1 MQRLCLDDAGARH
14 GCPLTQRS
22 IIVCFLIRE
31 GNMQY
36 RSFGSLGWKV
46 SVLGFGCMR
55 LPTTDGKALS
65 ANIDEPE
72 AIRMVRSAVD
82 RGVNY
87 IDTAYVYHG
96 GRSEEVLGRAL
107 RDGYREKVK
116 IATKLPIWQVEKA
129 ADFGKY
135 LNEQLTRLR
144 TDHIDCY
151 LIHALN
157 RTRWT
162 DHVMKHSV
170 LNEAAKALADGR
182 IRHLGFSFHD
192 DFEVFEEIV
201 NATDLWSFCQLQ
213 YNYMD
218 VDNQAGQRGVQLA
231 ASKGLAVVVMEPLL
245 GGRLANPPD
254 DVRHTFQR
262 FPAQHSPA
270 EWAFEWLWNQA
281 EVSVI
286 LSGMSTMRQVEENLK
301 AAGNARVRGFGAAE
315 NDLIARVR
323 ELYKARTEIPCTKCG
338 YCMPCPNGVHI
349 PNNFDIYNY
358 AHLFDDVETARFKY
372 QVFLGESERAGAC
385 IDCDVCESECPQ
397 KIAISEWMPKVA
409 ALLD

>member
-1 MQRLCLDDAGARH
+1 
-14 GCPLTQRS
+14 
-22 IIVCFLIRE
+22 
-31 GNMQY
+31 MQY
-36 RSFGSLGWKV
+36 RSFGKLGWKV
-46 SVLGFGCMR
+46 SALGFGCMR
-55 LPTTDGKALS
+55 FPTTDGKQIS
-65 ANIDEPE
+65 PNIDESE
-72 AIRMVRSAVD
+72 AIRMLRYAID

-87 IDTAYVYHG
+87 VDTAYVYHD
-96 GRSEEVLGRAL
+96 GRSEVVLGKAL
-107 RDGYREKVK
+107 RDGYRERVK
-116 IATKLPIWQVEKA
+116 IATKLPIWLVNEP
-129 ADFGKY
+129 ADFDRY

-157 RTRWT
+157 RSRWEER
-162 DHVMKHSV
+162 VLKHSI
-170 LNEAAKALADGR
+170 LERASKALGDGR

-192 DFEVFEEIV
+192 EFSVFEEIV

-218 VDNQAGQRGVQLA
+218 VENQAGLRGVQLA

-245 GGRLANPPD
+245 GGRLANPPE

-270 EWAFEWLWNQA
+270 EWALEWLWDQN
-281 EVSVI
+281 EVAVV
-286 LSGMSTMRQVEENLK
+286 LSGMSAMRQLEENLH
-301 AAGNARVRGFGAAE
+301 AADNARMRGFGAAE
-315 NDLIARVR
+315 QDLIARVR

-358 AHLFDDVETARFKY
+358 AYLFDDVDTARFKY
-372 QVFLGESERAGAC
+372 QVFLAENERATAC
-385 IDCDVCESECPQ
+385 IDCDICEGECPQ
-397 KIAISEWMPKVA
+397 KIPVSDWMPKVA
-409 ALLD
+409 ELLG